1 MARCI
6 NNSAHILRT
15 ELENYAREQL
25 YENIQRCAN
34 NSELIGDE
42 LAERLAEGG
51 ILPMYGMPSRVRNL
65 YHHDPSG
72 RQKFATIDRDLDL
85 SITEFSPSSE
95 KTKDKRIYTSIGFTA
110 ALTQGEQNKN
120 MLMANPL
127 SSRKW
132 MLRCQRCQYIQTS
145 IEEINEQNC
154 PICQADSS
162 VGLRIFQW
170 AVPLGFRT
178 SLKTG
183 ADAKEEYDILI
194 SGAASVAES
203 NLRGLHIVPN
213 TNTQIDFSEAGNVY
227 RINDNRGQYFSG
239 CIGTA
244 SVGKSGF
251 LTNQWIDTRFQSTHN
266 NDDRTVSFKPTG
278 ETEAIAIVAPKTT
291 GVLRIQPVKV
301 PEGLCLDPITQ
312 GSAIKAAFY
321 SAAFIVRSVTAQELD
336 IDPEELDVSGLRQ
349 VVRNNG
355 DQKVGELV
363 ISDRLANGSG
373 FTDWLAKHWKDI
385 LKEQILNSKNSFA
398 EAIVDQKHR
407 DKCDSSCYDCL
418 QQYRNMN
425 YHGLLDWRLGLSLLR
440 VLANDNFSCGLDGKF
455 DTPDLDGWLH
465 TATKL
470 RDTFCSSFS
479 YCSPQQ
485 FGELV
490 GFTLGDKKVIVVHPY
505 MGFA

>member
-251 LTNQWIDTRFQSTHN
+251 LTNR
-266 NDDRTVSFKPTG
+266 
-278 ETEAIAIVAPKTT
+278 
-291 GVLRIQPVKV
+291 PV
-301 PEGLCLDPITQ
+301 G
-312 GSAIKAAFY
+312 
-321 SAAFIVRSVTAQELD
+321 
-336 IDPEELDVSGLRQ
+336 
-349 VVRNNG
+349 
-355 DQKVGELV
+355 
-363 ISDRLANGSG
+363 
-373 FTDWLAKHWKDI
+373 
-385 LKEQILNSKNSFA
+385 
-398 EAIVDQKHR
+398 
-407 DKCDSSCYDCL
+407 
-418 QQYRNMN
+418 
-425 YHGLLDWRLGLSLLR
+425 
-440 VLANDNFSCGLDGKF
+440 
-455 DTPDLDGWLH
+455 
-465 TATKL
+465 
-470 RDTFCSSFS
+470 
-479 YCSPQQ
+479 
-485 FGELV
+485 
-490 GFTLGDKKVIVVHPY
+490 
-505 MGFA
+505 